1 MTKFSDLRLNPKVL
15 KAIEEAGYDSPTPIQ
30 AGAIPAALE
39 GRDVLGIA
47 QTGTG
52 KTAAFTMPMITMLA
66 RGRVGPFAGRAL
78 AGLGAFQPD
87 EHRSAGRVACVADQ
101 PVAALAA
108 SGGKV
113 MAADRFRLTAE
124 TLREV

>member
-1 MTKFSDLRLNPKVL
+1 MRQ
-15 KAIEEAGYDSPTPIQ
+15 AEEAPRLIG
-30 AGAIPAALE
+30 
-39 GRDVLGIA
+39 DVLEIDEA
-47 QTGTG
+47 
-52 KTAAFTMPMITMLA
+52 TAFADHVEQVAMLA

>member
-1 MTKFSDLRLNPKVL
+1 MRQ
-15 KAIEEAGYDSPTPIQ
+15 AEEAPRLIG
-30 AGAIPAALE
+30 
-39 GRDVLGIA
+39 DVLEIDEATVFADHVEQVAMGSPV
-47 QTGTG
+47 
-52 KTAAFTMPMITMLA
+52 AASVHLP
-66 RGRVGPFAGRAL
+66 GRAL